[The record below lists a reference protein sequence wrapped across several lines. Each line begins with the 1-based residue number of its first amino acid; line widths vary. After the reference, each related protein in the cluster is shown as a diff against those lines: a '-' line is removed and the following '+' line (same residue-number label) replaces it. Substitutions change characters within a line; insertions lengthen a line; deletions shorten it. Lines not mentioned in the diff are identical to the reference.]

1 MESSKDK
8 NVFEYLTNAYTA
20 MIFWHIK
27 TYFICTFEICEM
39 LRLCHLLKNSIFYWK
54 KNTLKCHPC
63 PEKHLVLLHTL
74 RSSGFQS
81 WSWGPTALHILYV
94 SLIWH
99 TQCSSWISLLMSWLS
114 ESGVLN
120 KGDMLNVERCRMHS
134 GGFPGVGLK
143 TTALERHE
151 MASLPQRSPSI

>member
-8 NVFEYLTNAYTA
+8 NFFEHLTNADTA
-20 MIFWHIK
+20 MIFSKHTLYVHLKYVRCCDSVISWK
-27 TYFICTFEICEM
+27 TVFST
-39 LRLCHLLKNSIFYWK
+39 K

-81 WSWGPTALHILYV
+81 WSWGSTALHILYV

-151 MASLPQRSPSI
+151 IASLPQRSPSI